1 MDREESVTGES
12 LDVLAQQLD
21 RVLAA
26 RPVDPVAAAAALER
40 AVAACR
46 SDPIAADRWHESE
59 LLDELVDVYEQMG
72 RTDDA
77 IAAMRSAIAAGWR
90 GRPDGRCRI
99 AELLMR
105 AGRVAE
111 ATPLWDQVKADT
123 PHDVWLYNN
132 AGLEYAD
139 VGDDATAL
147 TWLTDGLELALAT
160 GDPER
165 LVDQLR
171 NLRGA
176 ALSRLDRSVDRLQ
189 ERATQFLATPTRTAH
204 RFAAPPSTPLP
215 PDGRPAAVTAPSPF
229 RRPRATDQE
238 VPLHEIEPA
247 DEAADEAG
255 ASRRI
260 RTLAL
265 AWFPA
270 DQYSAALR
278 RWPELTTEGAAKAAV
293 DHAAYSQVLERTL
306 RDYAEAGPTR
316 LAISPIRIP
325 DYLAWCTGRGADP
338 AAPATRANYA
348 ADLARQGRSIGWPPA
363 RNQSCWCGSGRK
375 YKQCCGRAATR

>member
-1 MDREESVTGES
+1 VAGGSIQ
-12 LDVLAQQLD
+12 VLADELD

-26 RPVDPVAAAAALER
+26 RPVDDPVAAAAVLER

-46 SDPIAADRWHESE
+46 SDPIAADQWHEPE

-123 PHDVWLYNN
+123 PDDVWLYNN
-132 AGLEYAD
+132 AGLEYAH

-147 TWLTDGLELALAT
+147 TWLTDGLELALTT

-165 LVDQLR
+165 LVDQLHD
-171 NLRGA
+171 LRGA
-176 ALSRLDRSVDRLQ
+176 ALSRLGRPADRLQ
-189 ERATQFLATPTRTAH
+189 DRATQFLATPTRTGH
-204 RFAAPPSTPLP
+204 RSGASPSTALP
-215 PDGRPAAVTAPSPF
+215 SDGRPAPSTAPSPF
-229 RRPRATDQE
+229 QRPRTTVQE

-247 DEAADEAG
+247 DAAG
-255 ASRRI
+255 VGRRI

-270 DQYSAALR
+270 DHYPAALR
-278 RWPELTTEGAAKAAV
+278 RWPELTAEGAAKDAV
-293 DHAAYSQVLERTL
+293 DHAAYNRVLERTL
-306 RDYAEAGPTR
+306 RDYAEAGLPR
-316 LAISPIRIP
+316 LTISPIRIP
-325 DYLAWCTGRGADP
+325 DYLAWCTDRGIDP

-348 ADLARQGRSIGWPPA
+348 ADLARQGGAIAWPPA
-363 RNQSCWCGSGRK
+363 RNQPCWCGSGRK

>member
-1 MDREESVTGES
+1 MTGES
-12 LDVLAQQLD
+12 VDALAQELD
-21 RVLAA
+21 RVLAE
-26 RPVDPVAAAAALER
+26 RPVDPVAAAAVLER

-46 SDPIAADRWHESE
+46 SDPAAADRWHEPE
-59 LLDELVDVYEQMG
+59 LLDELVDVYEQLG

-77 IAAMRSAIAAGWR
+77 IAAMRSAITAGWR

-111 ATPLWDQVKADT
+111 AAPLWDQVRADT
-123 PHDVWLYNN
+123 PDDVWLYNN

-147 TWLTDGLELALAT
+147 AWLTEGLELALVT
-160 GDPER
+160 GEPEH

-171 NLRGA
+171 DLRGA
-176 ALSRLDRSVDRLQ
+176 ALTRLGRPADRLQ
-189 ERATQFLATPTRTAH
+189 ERATQFMATPTPTGH
-204 RFAAPPSTPLP
+204 RFTAPPSSALP
-215 PDGRPAAVTAPSPF
+215 SDGRPVPSTAPSPF
-229 RRPRATDQE
+229 QRPRTTAQE

-247 DEAADEAG
+247 DEAGAG
-255 ASRRI
+255 RRI

-270 DQYSAALR
+270 DQYLAALR
-278 RWPELTTEGAAKAAV
+278 RWPELTAEGAAKDAV
-293 DHAAYSQVLERTL
+293 DHAAYSLALERTL
-306 RDYAEAGPTR
+306 RDYAEAGLTR
-316 LAISPIRIP
+316 LGISPIRLP
-325 DYLAWCTGRGADP
+325 DYLAWCTGRGTDP

-348 ADLARQGRSIGWPPA
+348 ADLARQGGAITWPPP
-363 RNQSCWCGSGRK
+363 RNQPCWCGSGRK

>member
-12 LDVLAQQLD
+12 LDVLAQELD

-46 SDPIAADRWHESE
+46 SDPAADRWHEPE
-59 LLDELVDVYEQMG
+59 LLDELVDVYEQVG

-77 IAAMRSAIAAGWR
+77 IAAMRLAIAGGWR

-123 PHDVWLYNN
+123 PDDVWLYNN

-147 TWLTDGLELALAT
+147 TWLTDGLELALGT

-176 ALSRLDRSVDRLQ
+176 ALSRLDRPADRLQ
-189 ERATQFLATPTRTAH
+189 GRATHFLATATRTGH
-204 RFAAPPSTPLP
+204 RFAAPPSTTP
-215 PDGRPAAVTAPSPF
+215 PSDRPAAPSPF
-229 RRPRATDQE
+229 RRPPTTVDQAPRQE
-238 VPLHEIEPA
+238 VEPA
-247 DEAADEAG
+247 DAAVVG
-255 ASRRI
+255 GRV

-270 DQYSAALR
+270 DHYPAALR
-278 RWPELTTEGAAKAAV
+278 RWPELTAEGAARDAV
-293 DHAAYSQVLERTL
+293 DHAAYNRVLERTL
-306 RDYAEAGPTR
+306 RDYAEAGLPR

-325 DYLAWCTGRGADP
+325 DYLAWCTGRSIDP

-348 ADLARQGRSIGWPPA
+348 ADLARQGGAVGWPPP
-363 RNQSCWCGSGRK
+363 RNQPCWCGSDRK